1 MFMFYAVCVPFSAFY
16 ALSCF
21 KNLLFELDENIN
33 VMGRQVAFLCIKRP
47 VFGQLGE
54 SIHIFGIH

>member
-1 MFMFYAVCVPFSAFY
+1 MEWV
-16 ALSCF
+16 
-21 KNLLFELDENIN
+21 
-33 VMGRQVAFLCIKRP
+33 RQVAFLCIKRP